1 MNDFLYL
8 VKRQLYLGIFF
19 ASLSFLVYSCQVD
32 DNSLILEKEKL
43 ISIDSL
49 SLVKNKLL
57 SMGFDTLDVADVG
70 KYYSVENDVL
80 IDKASINSYLQTR
93 QFTTNFVVKIGTT
106 IRISI
111 DGSTISKSSGWTE
124 AMKQVAEIYHE
135 YAGFDFVFVDNQ
147 PDIVVT
153 KGYLYPMNVC
163 AQGVFPSS
171 DGKPGNRIYINN
183 TFYKD
188 IDSYLSHS
196 QKVFLLMHEL
206 GHNLGLRHS
215 DCRKNG
221 EDTKDGM
228 NLVPGT
234 PESDEDSYMN
244 SSTCGKSW
252 NGIRY
257 YDKITLATLWPYS
270 FKIRFVDGDDFSE
283 LVVRQQRKYYLS
295 RELIPQKEG
304 YVFKGWHHV
313 LNQYTPYSYD
323 SPITGNK
330 TFYAKWR
337 PKHEL
342 VTVNGYSGEG
352 IKMTSFMLGT
362 TTPITLTS
370 KVNHALNTWA
380 ELRAADGTYTAIVEG
395 DEEYGYKVIKK
406 IDMRD
411 KEMWTPEGT
420 MNVSRSETFLLEE
433 GSYYLVSSITTRYGD
448 QNNTTMGRHGSVESK
463 IEYY

>member
-93 QFTTNFVVKIGTT
+93 QFTTNFVVKTGTT

-188 IDSYLSHS
+188 IDGYLSHS

-244 SSTCGKSW
+244 SSTCGKDWTHMS
-252 NGIRY
+252 ISDAR
-257 YDKITLATLWPYS
+257 TLETLWPYS
-270 FKIRFVDGDDFSE
+270 FNIHFEDSNISDIEVKQRRKI
-283 LVVRQQRKYYLS
+283 YLS
-295 RELIPQKEG
+295 RYLIPKKKG
-304 YVFKGWHHV
+304 YVFSGWRYSRDA
-313 LNQYTPYSYD
+313 YTPFCY
-323 SPITGNK
+323 N
-330 TFYAKWR
+330 
-337 PKHEL
+337 
-342 VTVNGYSGEG
+342 
-352 IKMTSFMLGT
+352 
-362 TTPITLTS
+362 TPITADRTLYAAWRQPAGDRIKKNVYTGEGENSITFFLSIATPVTFTS
-370 KVNHALNTWA
+370 QVNRALNSWY
-380 ELRAADGTYTAIVEG
+380 ELRNAEGTYSKIEKLN
-395 DEEYGYKVIKK
+395 DENCKTSLI

-411 KEMWTPEGT
+411 DEMWVKDDPNFVTRT
-420 MNVSRSETFLLEE
+420 VTIMLEE
-433 GSYYLVSSITTRYGD
+433 GQYKLTSSITKMLGD
-448 QNNTTMGRHGSVESK
+448 QNSTSNGKHGSVVSK

>member
-93 QFTTNFVVKIGTT
+93 QFTTNFVVKTGTT

-153 KGYLYPMNVC
+153 KEYLYSMNVC

-188 IDSYLSHS
+188 IDSYLTHS

-215 DCRKNG
+215 DCKKKG
-221 EDTKDGM
+221 EDSKYGM

-234 PESDEDSYMN
+234 PKSDENSYMN
-244 SSTCGKSW
+244 SSTCGKDWTHMSVS
-252 NGIRY
+252 
-257 YDKITLATLWPYS
+257 DAATLATLWPYS
-270 FKIRFVDGDDFSE
+270 LKVHFEDANVPDIEVKQR
-283 LVVRQQRKYYLS
+283 RKYYLP
-295 RELIPQKEG
+295 RHLIPEKKGYLFSGWRYAKEA
-304 YVFKGWHHV
+304 
-313 LNQYTPYSYD
+313 YTPFCY
-323 SPITGNK
+323 N
-330 TFYAKWR
+330 
-337 PKHEL
+337 
-342 VTVNGYSGEG
+342 
-352 IKMTSFMLGT
+352 
-362 TTPITLTS
+362 TPITADRTLYAAWRQPTNKLIEKNVYAGEGERSITFFLYSATPVRFTS
-370 KVNHALNTWA
+370 QVNRGLNSWYALRNF
-380 ELRAADGTYTAIVEG
+380 EGTYSKIEKLNDDNCKTTLI
-395 DEEYGYKVIKK
+395 
-406 IDMRD
+406 IDMRND
-411 KEMWTPEGT
+411 EMWVKDNPAFVTRT
-420 MNVSRSETFLLEE
+420 ATIMLEE
-433 GSYYLVSSITTRYGD
+433 GQYKLSSSITKMLGD
-448 QNNTTMGRHGSVESK
+448 QNNTSNGKHGSVVSK